1 MGRTNP
7 DRARRQDGGSGG
19 GDGEP
24 CEHISPLTSP
34 AAANPVPFLRLCFV
48 ISVLGDQFVQ

>member
-19 GDGEP
+19 GDGDP